1 MSVVRCRGEVLGS
14 LAGAA
19 VGYFA
24 GIKENLG
31 AQSQVYLGN
40 ELTKAE
46 LFFYNHPAEN
56 VIVNVILLAIIFGG
70 SYYVAKN
77 AAQIINDHYS
87 LDRQK
92 QSSGTSRQ

>member
-1 MSVVRCRGEVLGS
+1 MRGEVLAS

-31 AQSQVYLGN
+31 AQYQVFLN
-40 ELTKAE
+40 NKLTNTE
-46 LFFYNHPAEN
+46 LFFYNRPAEN
-56 VIVNVILLAIIFGG
+56 VIANVIMLAIIFGSG
-70 SYYVAKN
+70 YYVAKN

-92 QSSGTSRQ
+92 